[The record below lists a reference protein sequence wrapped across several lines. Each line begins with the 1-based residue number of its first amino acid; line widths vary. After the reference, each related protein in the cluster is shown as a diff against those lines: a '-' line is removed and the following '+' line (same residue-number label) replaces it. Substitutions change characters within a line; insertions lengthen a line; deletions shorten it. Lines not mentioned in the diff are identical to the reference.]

1 MRCKATHPYKQP
13 SLYNQKET
21 IMNVHVKPGPLKG
34 NLQVPGSKSHTIRS
48 ILLATLADGRSCITN
63 PLTSGDGLSA
73 LAAARAFGALVKE
86 EQSCWIVQGRGGELQ
101 VPETVLD
108 TGNSGTTTCLFTSVA
123 SLVDGYTVITGD
135 EQIRRRP
142 ILPLVNALN
151 CLGATAFLTRPGQG
165 CPPVVV
171 RGVLDGGSVTI
182 EGRNSQ
188 YVSSLLLSAPLAKRT
203 TIIEV
208 VNALEKPYVQL
219 TLDWMKRLGIEIEN
233 PADYTRFVV
242 EGGQRYQAGNFTIPA
257 DWSAAAFPMVAAAMT
272 DSDVVLTGLD
282 FSDSQ
287 GDKRVVEI
295 LRTFGACVQKQ
306 GDDRLRIVGG
316 QRLQGGFSIDLS
328 DIPDSLPALSVL
340 ATQAEGRTVFTNLEH
355 VRQKETD
362 RVAQMTAKLNS
373 LGCSLHLERDC
384 LVVEGPT
391 PIQGGTVSSAFDHR
405 IAMALVAAG
414 LASEG
419 EVVVTDAQC
428 ADVSFPGFFS
438 ELAACGADLSLVEA
452 S

>member
-1 MRCKATHPYKQP
+1 
-13 SLYNQKET
+13 
-21 IMNVHVKPGPLKG
+21 MNVHVKPGSLKG
-34 NLQVPGSKSHTIRS
+34 ELQVPGSKSHTIRS
-48 ILLATLADGRSCITN
+48 ILLATLADGQTCIEN
-63 PLTSGDGLSA
+63 PLASGDGLSA
-73 LAAARAFGALVKE
+73 LAAARAFGAIVQQE
-86 EQSCWIVQGRGGELQ
+86 EHRWIVQGRGGDLV
-101 VPETVLD
+101 VPQNVVD

-151 CLGATAFLTRPGQG
+151 CLGATAFLTRGGQG

-171 RGVLDGGSVTI
+171 RGLLEGGNVTI

-203 TIIEV
+203 TSIQV
-208 VNALEKPYVQL
+208 VNALEKPYVQM
-219 TLDWMKRLGIEIEN
+219 TLDWMKRMGVEIAN
-233 PADYTRFVV
+233 PSDFSRFVV
-242 EGGQRYQAGNFTIPA
+242 EGGQRYHGGSFSIPA
-257 DWSAAAFPMVAAAMT
+257 DWSAVAFPLVGAAIT

-287 GDKRVVEI
+287 GDKQVVDI
-295 LRTFGACVQKQ
+295 LGKFGACIHRQ
-306 GDDRLRIVGG
+306 GDDRLHIVGG
-316 QRLQGGFSIDLS
+316 EKLQGGLTIDLS
-328 DIPDSLPALSVL
+328 DIPDALPALSVL

-362 RVAQMTAKLNS
+362 RVAEMTAKLNS
-373 LGCSLHLERDC
+373 LGCSLHMERDC
-384 LVVEGPT
+384 LVVDGPT

-438 ELAACGADLSLVEA
+438 KLAACKADLSIVEA
-452 S
+452 SD